1 MGSMDLREFL
11 VDLGMRDDRELKF
24 ASSDCF
30 ALSVIWTNYQL
41 YFALLHPCMPSATK
55 ETSLSNLLSSK
66 IMKRKRSGGKRKPK
80 MTPMV
85 GAKEG
90 FLNTVTLNT
99 QDVSF
104 LDDYDNAELYS
115 RMETE
120 APQNGSNESR
130 QQTANLSRNAR
141 SKMTKSPGGLV
152 ASSIK
157 PSSNTRIETDAPQ
170 NGNSESRQHTANL
183 LKNARGK
190 ITKSSRGLATSSIKP
205 SNDTE
210 VVQGGRTHQKDPKL
224 PKSSRGSASSSIK
237 ANSKT
242 ELVQGG
248 RRTHQKDPKSTLQ
261 DPLYKEQELKAA
273 LANLVLPLNACGR
286 IEEHEEGNA
295 EEETLEKQVRKSGY
309 ITNKM
314 DNTWMD
320 FNHMKG
326 SLKLKPLT
334 QIFRSR
340 SKKKKEEFRL
350 HTAKLHA
357 ALSLTQLAAAIAG
370 FATSGTSTEAQQ
382 DHIEHITSSRA
393 STLAL
398 WDQDA
403 GVVVA
408 SAAALL
414 TTVCAEAAESLGAK
428 RAHVASAVK
437 SGLAT
442 QTPVDMVTLTATAA
456 TCLKGAATLKSRA
469 KAGTDLPRNQEL
481 LRVGAQISIV
491 MPSDMIINV
500 IEESKDIKGIYSLIL
515 KTNKG
520 IAKLLFEDEKQS
532 SIWVSTISNLLQMHN
547 SC

>member
-1 MGSMDLREFL
+1 MDKKKRGKPMYLGWVSMDTHRVGYPLPSLDVVFNLNGKWDNRCLSRALKNSTVESKPFPSIYNQSPDASKIPAHAMEFL
-11 VDLGMRDDRELKF
+11 
-24 ASSDCF
+24 C
-30 ALSVIWTNYQL
+30 
-41 YFALLHPCMPSATK
+41 
-55 ETSLSNLLSSK
+55 
-66 IMKRKRSGGKRKPK
+66 RSW
-80 MTPMV
+80 
-85 GAKEG
+85 
-90 FLNTVTLNT
+90 
-99 QDVSF
+99 
-104 LDDYDNAELYS
+104 
-115 RMETE
+115 
-120 APQNGSNESR
+120 
-130 QQTANLSRNAR
+130 
-141 SKMTKSPGGLV
+141 
-152 ASSIK
+152 
-157 PSSNTRIETDAPQ
+157 
-170 NGNSESRQHTANL
+170 
-183 LKNARGK
+183 
-190 ITKSSRGLATSSIKP
+190 TSSASDFQQIF
-205 SNDTE
+205 
-210 VVQGGRTHQKDPKL
+210 
-224 PKSSRGSASSSIK
+224 SSS
-237 ANSKT
+237 
-242 ELVQGG
+242 
-248 RRTHQKDPKSTLQ
+248 
-261 DPLYKEQELKAA
+261 
-273 LANLVLPLNACGR
+273 NLVLPLNACGR

>member
-1 MGSMDLREFL
+1 MNVKPNKMSISKKECHVAGTMEAYMEEVPELKSRGVSFKNQHKLPNTNGKWDNRCLSRALKNSTVESKPFPSIYNQSPDASKIPAHAMEFL
-11 VDLGMRDDRELKF
+11 
-24 ASSDCF
+24 C
-30 ALSVIWTNYQL
+30 
-41 YFALLHPCMPSATK
+41 
-55 ETSLSNLLSSK
+55 
-66 IMKRKRSGGKRKPK
+66 RSW
-80 MTPMV
+80 
-85 GAKEG
+85 
-90 FLNTVTLNT
+90 
-99 QDVSF
+99 
-104 LDDYDNAELYS
+104 
-115 RMETE
+115 
-120 APQNGSNESR
+120 
-130 QQTANLSRNAR
+130 
-141 SKMTKSPGGLV
+141 
-152 ASSIK
+152 
-157 PSSNTRIETDAPQ
+157 
-170 NGNSESRQHTANL
+170 
-183 LKNARGK
+183 
-190 ITKSSRGLATSSIKP
+190 TSSASDFQQIF
-205 SNDTE
+205 
-210 VVQGGRTHQKDPKL
+210 
-224 PKSSRGSASSSIK
+224 SSS
-237 ANSKT
+237 
-242 ELVQGG
+242 
-248 RRTHQKDPKSTLQ
+248 
-261 DPLYKEQELKAA
+261 
-273 LANLVLPLNACGR
+273 NLVLPLNACGR

-491 MPSDMIINV
+491 MPSGEKGCKWVTIYLKRRQLTLSFRKKYLGGFLTATKEYMIINV